1 MMKLQS
7 LVLAAATALTMT
19 SAFAVPAGAWTVG
32 AGAHYVD
39 PKSDNGTLGD
49 DDVVSF
55 DVDVDGD
62 VRPTLTGEYFIANN
76 VGIELLA
83 SLPFHHDFDLN
94 AADGTTA
101 LTGKIQHLPATLSL
115 QYHFDDYNMP
125 MNIKPFIGVGV
136 NYTTFF
142 KEKLNTPAGAPA
154 DSAADL
160 KFDDSVGVAGHIGLD
175 IPFAPT
181 EYFRIDAR
189 YMDIKTDASIND
201 EGNTLELGEVDISPW
216 VYGVAFVKQ
225 F

>member
-1 MMKLQS
+1 MKLQS

-19 SAFAVPAGAWTVG
+19 TAFAVPAGTWSVA

-39 PKSDNGTLGD
+39 PKSDNGTLNNGL
-49 DDVVSF
+49 S
-55 DVDVDGD
+55 VDVDGD
-62 VRPTLTGEYFIANN
+62 VRPTISGEYFIANN

-83 SLPFHHDFDLN
+83 AIPFHHDFDLN
-94 AADGTTA
+94 DAAGNPI
-101 LTGKIQHLPATLSL
+101 LTGKTQHLPPTLSL
-115 QYHFDDYNMP
+115 QYHFDGYNLP
-125 MNIKPFIGVGV
+125 MNVKPFVGVGV

-142 KEKLNTPAGAPA
+142 KEKVSNG
-154 DSAADL
+154 ADL
-160 KFDDSVGVAGHIGLD
+160 DLDDSVGVAGHIGLD

-189 YMDIKTDASIND
+189 YMDIKTDA
-201 EGNTLELGEVDISPW
+201 TLNGTDIGEIDISPW